1 MVLHILACVLNY
13 WYMSTK
19 LTCQLL
25 HTAHASHICCCC
37 HLYHHPNRL
46 FNSVLHTHTRF
57 LSGVLAVLGSRA
69 QISLC
74 RQRNQRHVR
83 PQKTRLHQP
92 RPSHPSVSQR
102 NIVNTKTAATA
113 AAHCNAPF
121 FNLVHLDSACS
132 RYAPQRHRPCQCG
145 VDLVVVNNRH
155 LCRPAPTRT
164 TLARL
169 PPTQE

>member
-57 LSGVLAVLGSRA
+57 LSGVLAVLGSA
-69 QISLC
+69 EKSAS
-74 RQRNQRHVR
+74 R
-83 PQKTRLHQP
+83 P
-92 RPSHPSVSQR
+92 PSEDAAPSTSSIPSVCVATQHSQHE
-102 NIVNTKTAATA
+102 NSCHCNCT
-113 AAHCNAPF
+113 AHCNAPSQCHIH
-121 FNLVHLDSACS
+121 VMPPSATAHANVGS
-132 RYAPQRHRPCQCG
+132 ISW
-145 VDLVVVNNRH
+145 L
-155 LCRPAPTRT
+155 
-164 TLARL
+164 
-169 PPTQE
+169 

>member
-46 FNSVLHTHTRF
+46 FNSVLLPHAGRHTPTRASC
-57 LSGVLAVLGSRA
+57 LECWLCSG
-69 QISLC
+69 

-113 AAHCNAPF
+113 TAQRTAM
-121 FNLVHLDSACS
+121 HLASAIFT
-132 RYAPQRHRPCQCG
+132 
-145 VDLVVVNNRH
+145 
-155 LCRPAPTRT
+155 LCPPAP
-164 TLARL
+164 
-169 PPTQE
+169 PPMPMWGRSRGCE